1 MARVVVVSNR
11 VDVPSKDGGARAGGL
26 AVALRSFLK
35 RNHGIWFGWSGRVTA
50 KGEEAVRAV
59 EHAGVTYITTDLAR
73 ADFQEYYNGFAN
85 RMLWPILH
93 YRLDL
98 AEFSNRDLSGYLRV
112 NALFADQL
120 HKILKPDDVIWVHDY
135 HLLPLA
141 KGLRERGHE
150 NKIGFYLH
158 VPFPPPEVLTALPKH
173 ERVILSLCHYD
184 LVGFQTDVD
193 ADNFARYLTNECR
206 VPSRDRRTFTAGTRT
221 MRIGVFP
228 VGVETAEFER
238 LARRTVRLEFVRE
251 VLASLADRSM
261 IIGVDR
267 LDYSKGIG
275 LRVRAFEDFLAAYPR
290 WRGAVTYLQITPRS
304 RSEIREYAEME
315 RRISETVGRVNGRY
329 GEASWTPIRYVNR
342 PYSRSALAGLYRSS
356 RAALVTPLRDG
367 MNLVA
372 KEYVAA
378 QNADDPGVLILSR
391 FAGSAREC
399 TAALLVNPYDSEG
412 VGNAINRALSMSL
425 EERRQRHAVNFKV
438 LTQNDLSHWAERFL
452 QTLEQPVAADAPA
465 PMRAATGR

>member
-1 MARVVVVSNR
+1 LARVVVVSNR
-11 VDVPSKDGGARAGGL
+11 VDVPSRDGSARAGGL

-35 RNHGIWFGWSGRVTA
+35 RNHGVWFGWSGRVTA
-50 KGEEAVRAV
+50 KGEEAVRTE
-59 EHAGVTYITTDLAR
+59 EHAGVTYTTTDLAR
-73 ADFQEYYNGFAN
+73 ADYQEYYNGFAN

-98 AEFSNRDLSGYLRV
+98 AEFSSRDLSGYLRV
-112 NALFADQL
+112 NALFADRL
-120 HKILKPDDVIWVHDY
+120 HNILQPDDVVWVHDY

-141 KGLRERGHE
+141 KALRERGHE

-173 ERVILSLCHYD
+173 EQVILSLCHYD
-184 LVGFQTDVD
+184 LVGFQTDID
-193 ADNFARYLTNECR
+193 ADNFARYLTSECR
-206 VPSRDRRTFTAGTRT
+206 VPSRDRRTFTVGART
-221 MRIGVFP
+221 MRVGVFP
-228 VGVETAEFER
+228 VGVEAAEFER
-238 LARRTVRLEFVRE
+238 LARRTVRLAFVRE
-251 VLASLADRSM
+251 VLASLADRSL

-372 KEYVAA
+372 KEYIAA
-378 QNADDPGVLILSR
+378 QDADDPGVLILSR
-391 FAGSAREC
+391 FAGAAIEC
-399 TAALLVNPYDSEG
+399 RAALIVNPFDPEA
-412 VGNAINRALSMSL
+412 VAAAIDQALSMPL
-425 EERRQRHAVNFKV
+425 EERRARHGEMLKV
-438 LTQNDLSHWAERFL
+438 LSENDIKLWGTRFI
-452 QTLEQPVAADAPA
+452 AALTRPA
-465 PMRAATGR
+465 GASRWPRQASA